1 MSNYTDKYQQV
12 KSYLESNQEKF
23 SKEFYGD
30 FCEILQN
37 CETLQEEKRS
47 LHVKLQTTQSEL
59 LQKQELLKNVED
71 SMDSAVFYKDLQ
83 HRYIG
88 CNQVFEYYMACEEK
102 DILGK
107 TDFDLFPKQDAQK
120 FYEINEKVIQSRK
133 KIHYKEWVE
142 LNGKKT
148 YIFFNKS
155 PLFDKQKKLIGIV
168 TVARDITR
176 EYEMQ
181 KDIERKNIM
190 LIQQNKLVSMGEM
203 IANIAHQ
210 WKQPLSA
217 ISSAIVSLQIKLE
230 LDNMKDFKE
239 YAKDK
244 FNSIEEYIKVLSH
257 TIDDFQNF
265 FKPQKKKEEFDI
277 QDSVNQA
284 VSIIKAT
291 LDDSGITIKNS
302 VKPTKVYGFKNELSQ
317 ILINLLDNA
326 RDALIEVE
334 NKDKKVIEIS
344 SKLRDGFVDIIVSDN
359 ANGIPKE
366 IRDSIFKAYFTT
378 KDEQKG
384 TGIGLYMVKEIVEK
398 HLGGYISVQSDENGS
413 SFTISLP
420 LYLEE

>member
-1 MSNYTDKYQQV
+1 MIQIDKNDIKILIIDDNPKNIQV
-12 KSYLESNQEKF
+12 AMNVL
-23 SKEFYGD
+23 SKEGYHLLYAQDGKKGIELAKENDISLILLDILMPQMDGYEVCKELKNYYKTWDIPVIFLTVKDEVEDIVKGFEYGGVD
-30 FCEILQN
+30 YITKPFSPQILLKRV
-37 CETLQEEKRS
+37 ETHLKLFLVTNELQEMS
-47 LHVKLQTTQSEL
+47 DNL
-59 LQKQELLKNVED
+59 
-71 SMDSAVFYKDLQ
+71 A
-83 HRYIG
+83 
-88 CNQVFEYYMACEEK
+88 
-102 DILGK
+102 
-107 TDFDLFPKQDAQK
+107 
-120 FYEINEKVIQSRK
+120 
-133 KIHYKEWVE
+133 KE
-142 LNGKKT
+142 
-148 YIFFNKS
+148 
-155 PLFDKQKKLIGIV
+155 
-168 TVARDITR
+168 
-176 EYEMQ
+176 
-181 KDIERKNIM
+181 IERQVEETRIKDQI
-190 LIQQNKLVSMGEM
+190 LFQQAKMASMGEM

-334 NKDKKVIEIS
+334 DKDKKEIEIS